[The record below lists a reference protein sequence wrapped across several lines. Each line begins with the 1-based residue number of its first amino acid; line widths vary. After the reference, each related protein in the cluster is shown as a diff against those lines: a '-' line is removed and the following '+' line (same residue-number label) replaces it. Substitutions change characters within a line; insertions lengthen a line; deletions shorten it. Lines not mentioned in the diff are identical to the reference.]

1 MAESLKEKLCEK
13 AVDVVFDL
21 FTNLSYDELK
31 EFLDKDRH
39 QKILYKVICN
49 FQKSSY
55 FHREFHSVI
64 YVDNRDVVFSIANDD
79 ISPAKTVEQIQEAI
93 VNVINECFI
102 TDSQDSL
109 SLICRYVASVYLQR
123 TKMMI
128 QIYDVLPQMRESFD
142 RLDEGLDDLKQLIK
156 DNRQKEME
164 LRREREF
171 ILKKELHNE
180 VSIAVSD
187 IMNRYLYLLLKSA
200 PEFKGIIANDMSGA
214 MAGKIRELINAI
226 DEYVKDDFIRVPVIL
241 TVARGLDTHNETIPF
256 LKYSEHCFRKVI
268 LERTAHLMQYHEIVD
283 SESYLSI
290 LRLRNS
296 VQGNFFLPLDEMG
309 QSAYINAD
317 AINLD
322 VKWAQGVLYEVGEN
336 ILTIY
341 NNLVR

>member
-31 EFLDKDRH
+31 ELLDKDRH
-39 QKILYKVICN
+39 QKVLYKVICD

-64 YVDNRDVVFSIANDD
+64 YVDNRDLVFSIANDD

-93 VNVINECFI
+93 VNVINECFV
-102 TDSQDSL
+102 TDSRDSL

-156 DNRQKEME
+156 DSSQREME
-164 LRREREF
+164 LRHEREF

-187 IMNRYLYLLLKSA
+187 RQKRIY
-200 PEFKGIIANDMSGA
+200 
-214 MAGKIRELINAI
+214 
-226 DEYVKDDFIRVPVIL
+226 
-241 TVARGLDTHNETIPF
+241 
-256 LKYSEHCFRKVI
+256 
-268 LERTAHLMQYHEIVD
+268 Q
-283 SESYLSI
+283 
-290 LRLRNS
+290 LRLSFSGSGRNFYRRS
-296 VQGNFFLPLDEMG
+296 CVDR
-309 QSAYINAD
+309 A
-317 AINLD
+317 
-322 VKWAQGVLYEVGEN
+322 
-336 ILTIY
+336 
-341 NNLVR
+341 